1 MENAFNIN
9 INSKIVGGMV
19 AKTPIPWQVRVNVSF
34 GKIVQK
40 KKSNMEPFT
49 DLLSYINENI

>member
-1 MENAFNIN
+1 MKNEFNIN
-9 INSKIVGGMV
+9 TKIVGGMI
-19 AKTPIPWQVRVNVSF
+19 ANTPIPWQVRVKVSF

-49 DLLSYINENI
+49 DLLNYINENI